1 MAKTA
6 LPTQGAQFESLVRGL
21 DSTCCN
27 GKNLKATTKT
37 EYGQNK
43 QQKRY
48 RMLAGYKC
56 CGGKKRRGMGG
67 FCVCEA
73 VSNEVVRE
81 GFTEKVTSEET

>member
-1 MAKTA
+1 MAKT
-6 LPTQGAQFESLVRGL
+6 
-21 DSTCCN
+21 N
-27 GKNLKATTKT
+27 N
-37 EYGQNK
+37 NK
-43 QQKRY
+43 KRY

-81 GFTEKVTSEET
+81 GFTKKVTSEET